1 MSKMILIEEAKLSE
15 VLEALE
21 GNTTNPIIDPEQAA
35 IEDKAITAI
44 RKTLAEQPA
53 IKQDLTTEQP
63 AQQELVGKA
72 YLCDRCSTPFDGD
85 DECPKCG
92 HGSATKKPVY
102 TSPQPARQEPLTRD
116 QVKAMMV
123 ENGYDNASP
132 QERADF
138 INGLRH
144 GEVAHGITKGGAA

>member
-1 MSKMILIEEAKLSE
+1 MNHIDTMKQEPVAYAVYHRMGGSKSLHW
-15 VLEALE
+15 
-21 GNTTNPIIDPEQAA
+21 PEQHS
-35 IEDKAITAI
+35 
-44 RKTLAEQPA
+44 P
-53 IKQDLTTEQP
+53 
-63 AQQELVGKA
+63 
-72 YLCDRCSTPFDGD
+72 DGD
-85 DECPKCG
+85 ASQYQLLPL
-92 HGSATKKPVY
+92 Y